1 MPISDHVARVREEGS
16 IIATAAKLPDATSE
30 LNLTTDPIPRLI
42 RRIAIPASVGMIFNT
57 MYNIVDTYFGQ
68 FLATEGLAAL
78 SLSFPLFFV
87 IIASG
92 SGIATGATALISNA
106 LGSGDEEQ
114 ARRYQVQAI
123 SFGVIASIVLTVL
136 GLLVAESAY
145 RFMGADD
152 LVLALGMSYMRVIL
166 LGTGFFLLNAIV
178 NAGLT
183 SRGDTKSYRNVLFIG
198 MILNIGLDPLF
209 LFGFAPL
216 GIPAMGA
223 AGIALATVVV
233 QGVSLGYML
242 LRARRARSC
251 AGMRF
256 RDYLPQRSFF
266 REIAV
271 QGVPASLNMMT
282 VALGMFVIN
291 FFIARSG
298 STEGLAA
305 YGVALRIE
313 QIALLPSAG
322 LHTAMLTLVGNNF
335 GAGRFERIRETYRT
349 TLLYG
354 LVVMAVSLAI
364 ILPLAG
370 FLMRQFTTDP
380 LVIAMGRRYLYIEG
394 LVYYA
399 YVVLFGSVSFM
410 QGLKRPMPAI
420 YVGLYRQLIA
430 PPMVFFLFAEVFG
443 WGLDGIWWGIF
454 AVTWS
459 AALVSLVWS
468 RATFNQLAR
477 PTGEIAIAPVE
488 G

>member
-1 MPISDHVARVREEGS
+1 
-16 IIATAAKLPDATSE
+16 
-30 LNLTTDPIPRLI
+30 
-42 RRIAIPASVGMIFNT
+42 MIFNT

-106 LGSGDEEQ
+106 LGSGDREL

-123 SFGVIASIVLTVL
+123 SFGVIASAVLTVV
-136 GLLVAESAY
+136 GLLVAERAY
-145 RFMGADD
+145 RFMGAND
-152 LVLALGMSYMRVIL
+152 LVLSLGMSYMRVIL
-166 LGTGFFLLNAIV
+166 MGTGFFLLNAIV

-198 MILNIGLDPLF
+198 MFLNIGLDPLF

-223 AGIALATVVV
+223 AGIALATVVI

-242 LRARRARSC
+242 LRARRAQTC

-256 RDYLPQRSFF
+256 RDYLPQRSFY

-271 QGVPASLNMMT
+271 QGIPASLNMMT

-291 FFIARSG
+291 FFIARNG

-335 GAGRFERIRETYRT
+335 GARRLDRIRETFKT

-354 LVVMAVSLAI
+354 LVVMAVALGI

-370 FLMRQFTTDP
+370 VLMRQFTDDP
-380 LVIAMGRRYLYIEG
+380 TVVAIGQRYLYIEG

-430 PPMVFFLFAEVFG
+430 PPLVFYLFAEVFG
-443 WGLDGIWWGIF
+443 WGLNGIWWGIF

-459 AALVSLVWS
+459 AALVAFFWS
-468 RATFNQLAR
+468 RSALIRAETLD
-477 PTGEIAIAPVE
+477 GGVSVAPAQA
-488 G
+488 

>member
-1 MPISDHVARVREEGS
+1 MQGFFKRNES
-16 IIATAAKLPDATSE
+16 IPDLVS
-30 LNLTTDPIPRLI
+30 DPIPKLVRQ
-42 RRIAIPASVGMIFNT
+42 IAIPASIGMIFNT

-87 IIASG
+87 IIAAG

-106 LGSGDEEQ
+106 LGAGDTERAAQ
-114 ARRYQVQAI
+114 YQVQAI
-123 SFGVIASIVLTVL
+123 SFGILASAVLAIV
-136 GLLVAESAY
+136 GLLVAPAAY
-145 RFMGADD
+145 RFMGARGA
-152 LVLALGMSYMRVIL
+152 VLDLGMQYMRVIL
-166 LGTGFFLLNAIV
+166 MGTGFFLLNAIV

-183 SRGDTKSYRNVLFIG
+183 SRGDTRSYRNVLFIG

-223 AGIALATVVV
+223 AGIALATVVI
-233 QGVSLGYML
+233 QGISLGYMIT
-242 LRARRARSC
+242 RARRHGSC
-251 AGMRF
+251 RGTEV
-256 RDYLPQRSFF
+256 RDYLPKKAFYA
-266 REIAV
+266 EIAV
-271 QGVPASLNMMT
+271 QGIPASLNTMT
-282 VALGMFVIN
+282 VALGMFIIN

-335 GAGRFERIRETYRT
+335 GARRFERIRETFRV
-349 TLLYG
+349 TLRYG
-354 LVVMAVSLAI
+354 VVVMVVSLGI

-370 FLMRQFTTDP
+370 VLMRQFTSDP
-380 LVIAMGRRYLYIEG
+380 EVIAIGQRYLYIEG

-399 YVVLFGSVSFM
+399 YVLLFGSVSFM
-410 QGLKRPMPAI
+410 QGLKQPMPAI
-420 YVGLYRQLIA
+420 YIGIYRQLAA
-430 PPMVFFLFAEVFG
+430 PPLVFFLFAEVFG
-443 WGLDGIWWGIF
+443 WGLVGIWWGIF

-459 AALVSLVWS
+459 AAIVTLLWS
-468 RATFNQLAR
+468 RTVFRTSRTLL
-477 PTGEIAIAPVE
+477 GEAMPV
-488 G
+488 GA

>member
-1 MPISDHVARVREEGS
+1 
-16 IIATAAKLPDATSE
+16 
-30 LNLTTDPIPRLI
+30 
-42 RRIAIPASVGMIFNT
+42 MIFNT
-57 MYNIVDTYFGQ
+57 MYNVIDTYFGQ

-87 IIASG
+87 IIAAG

-106 LGSGDEEQ
+106 LGSGDKER

-123 SFGVIASIVLTVL
+123 SFGVIASIVLTIV
-136 GLLVAESAY
+136 GLLVAERAY

-152 LVLALGMSYMRVIL
+152 LVLSLGMSYMRVIL
-166 LGTGFFLLNAIV
+166 FGTGFFLLNAIV

-223 AGIALATVVV
+223 AGIALATVVI
-233 QGVSLGYML
+233 QGVSLLYML
-242 LRARRARSC
+242 MRARRAQSC
-251 AGMRF
+251 AGMQF
-256 RDYLPQRSFF
+256 RDYLPQRSFY

-271 QGVPASLNMMT
+271 QGIPASLNMMT

-291 FFIARSG
+291 FFIARNG

-322 LHTAMLTLVGNNF
+322 LHTAMLTLVGNSF
-335 GAGRFERIRETYRT
+335 GAQRLDRIRETFKT
-349 TLLYG
+349 CLLYG
-354 LVVMAVSLAI
+354 LVVMAVALGVV
-364 ILPLAG
+364 LPLAG
-370 FLMRQFTTDP
+370 VLMRQFTSDP
-380 LVIAMGRRYLYIEG
+380 AVIAIGQRYLYIEG

-399 YVVLFGSVSFM
+399 YVLLFGSVAFM
-410 QGLKRPMPAI
+410 QGLKRSMPAI
-420 YVGLYRQLIA
+420 YLGIYRQLVA
-430 PPMVFFLFAEVFG
+430 PPLVFFLFAEVFG
-443 WGLDGIWWGIF
+443 WGLNGIWWGIF
-454 AVTWS
+454 TVTWS
-459 AALVSLVWS
+459 AAIVAFFWS
-468 RATFNQLAR
+468 RAALGKAETIDAALKVTPAK
-477 PTGEIAIAPVE
+477 I
-488 G
+488 

>member
-1 MPISDHVARVREEGS
+1 
-16 IIATAAKLPDATSE
+16 
-30 LNLTTDPIPRLI
+30 
-42 RRIAIPASVGMIFNT
+42 MIFNT
-57 MYNIVDTYFGQ
+57 MFNIVDTYFGQ

-106 LGSGDEEQ
+106 LGSGDEER

-152 LVLALGMSYMRVIL
+152 RVLTLGMSYMRVIL

-198 MILNIGLDPLF
+198 MVLNIGLDPLF

-271 QGVPASLNMMT
+271 QGIPASLNMMT

-291 FFIARSG
+291 FFIARNG

-335 GAGRFERIRETYRT
+335 GARQFDRIRETYRT

-354 LVVMAVSLAI
+354 LVVMAVSLGI

-370 FLMRQFTTDP
+370 VLMRQFTTDP

-430 PPMVFFLFAEVFG
+430 PPLVFFLFAEVFG

-468 RATFNQLAR
+468 RALFNRLAG
-477 PTGEIAIAPVE
+477 PTGEVALAPVE

>member
-1 MPISDHVARVREEGS
+1 MR
-16 IIATAAKLPDATSE
+16 LPDAAKE
-30 LNLTTDPIPRLI
+30 LDLLNDSIPHLVRK
-42 RRIAIPASVGMIFNT
+42 IAIPASIGMIFNT
-57 MYNIVDTYFGQ
+57 MYNVVDTYFGQ

-87 IIASG
+87 IIAAG

-106 LGSGDEEQ
+106 LGSGDREL
-114 ARRYQVQAI
+114 ARRYQAQAI
-123 SFGVIASIVLTVL
+123 SFGVIASIVLTIA
-136 GLLVAESAY
+136 GLLVAERAY

-152 LVLALGMSYMRVIL
+152 LVLSLGMSYMRVIL
-166 LGTGFFLLNAIV
+166 FGTGFFLLNAIV

-223 AGIALATVVV
+223 AGIALATVVI
-233 QGVSLGYML
+233 QGVSLVYMIT
-242 LRARRARSC
+242 RARRAQSC
-251 AGMRF
+251 AGMQF
-256 RDYLPQRSFF
+256 HDYLPQRSFY

-271 QGVPASLNMMT
+271 QGIPASLNMMT

-291 FFIARSG
+291 FFIARNG

-335 GAGRFERIRETYRT
+335 GGHQLARIRETFKIC
-349 TLLYG
+349 LLYG
-354 LVVMAVSLAI
+354 LVVMAVALGI
-364 ILPLAG
+364 VLPLAG
-370 FLMRQFTTDP
+370 VLMRQFTSDP
-380 LVIAMGRRYLYIEG
+380 TVVAIGQRYLYIEG

-399 YVVLFGSVSFM
+399 YVLLFGSVAFM

-420 YVGLYRQLIA
+420 YLGIYRQLVA
-430 PPMVFFLFAEVFG
+430 PPLVFFLFAEVLG
-443 WGLDGIWWGIF
+443 WGLNGIWWGIF
-454 AVTWS
+454 TVTWS
-459 AALVSLVWS
+459 AAIVAFFWS
-468 RATFNQLAR
+468 RAALTKAETVDAALKV
-477 PTGEIAIAPVE
+477 APAE
-488 G
+488 A

>member
-1 MPISDHVARVREEGS
+1 MIM
-16 IIATAAKLPDATSE
+16 ATALKATDATSE
-30 LNLTTDPIPRLI
+30 MNLVSDPIPRLI

-106 LGSGDEEQ
+106 LGSGDREL

-123 SFGVIASIVLTVL
+123 SFGVIASIVLTFV
-136 GLLVAESAY
+136 GLLVAERAY
-145 RFMGADD
+145 RFMGANDA
-152 LVLALGMSYMRVIL
+152 VLALGLSYMRVIL

-183 SRGDTKSYRNVLFIG
+183 SRGDTRSYRNVLFIG

-223 AGIALATVVV
+223 AGIALATVAI
-233 QGVSLGYML
+233 QGISLGYML
-242 LRARRARSC
+242 LRARRAGTC

-256 RDYLPQRSFF
+256 RDYLPQRRFY

-271 QGVPASLNMMT
+271 QGIPASLNMMT

-291 FFIARSG
+291 FFIARNG

-335 GAGRFERIRETYRT
+335 GARHFQRIRETYRT

-354 LVVMAVSLAI
+354 LVVMAVSLGI

-370 FLMRQFTTDP
+370 VLMRQFTDDP
-380 LVIAMGRRYLYIEG
+380 LVVAMGQRYLYIEG

-430 PPMVFFLFAEVFG
+430 PPIVFFLFAEVFG
-443 WGLDGIWWGIF
+443 WGIDGIWWGIF

-459 AALVSLVWS
+459 AALVMLVWS
-468 RATFNQLAR
+468 RATVNRAET
-477 PTGEIAIAPVE
+477 TGGGGGAGVVVAPAQV
-488 G
+488 